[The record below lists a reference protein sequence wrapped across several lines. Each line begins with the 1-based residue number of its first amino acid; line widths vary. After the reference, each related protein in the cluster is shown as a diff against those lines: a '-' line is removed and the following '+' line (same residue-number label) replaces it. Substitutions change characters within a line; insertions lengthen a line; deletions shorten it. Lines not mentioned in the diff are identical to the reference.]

1 MLHNLGSKATA
12 FETVI
17 EEAVEGSAGAYS
29 LGTTGGA
36 NGPVNSQ
43 NREDDYD

>member
-1 MLHNLGSKATA
+1 MLHKLGSKATA

-17 EEAVEGSAGAYS
+17 EVAIEGSASAYS

-36 NGPVNSQ
+36 NGPVHSQ